1 MIPSI
6 VLRDVLDEAV
16 ARGAMPAGSHDRAR
30 VVLDAARQAHLSWY
44 LRVLTGAAAWVGAL
58 FLLATGLG
66 IVAAIVGERVDGAAV
81 LLGLAL
87 LPVGLRLRRAV
98 RSELGRQAAL
108 VAIVA
113 GQLLLVT
120 GVGSLT
126 NEMSV
131 AALAALA
138 SSAVLV
144 AIFDDPV
151 YRFVGALAAMAAVL
165 TIAIDWRVPYALGI
179 VTGITGIATVVI
191 WRGPAVI
198 GRHLRTLD
206 PVAWAAVVALCGLL
220 LTQTL
225 IDVVFGRATQPASL
239 TSLLL
244 PATWPLAT
252 LFVGLLVWLAAQVA
266 REHGAS
272 PSSPT
277 PAIAMAAAVILGALT
292 LATPAVPGALLLV
305 VVGYDRRRAGV
316 IVLGGVFLV
325 VFLGL
330 HYYSLALTLL
340 QKSMLLSVSGAV
352 CLAAAWLVG
361 RQGEEV
367 SP

>member
-6 VLRDVLDEAV
+6 PMRAVLDEAV
-16 ARGAMPAGSHDRAR
+16 ALGAMPVDAHDRAR
-30 VVLDAARQAHLSWY
+30 VALDAARQAHLSWY

-113 GQLLLVT
+113 GQLLVVA
-120 GVGSLT
+120 GAGSLAD
-126 NEMSV
+126 ELSV

-151 YRFVGALAAMAAVL
+151 YRFVGALAALAAVL

-179 VTGITGIATVVI
+179 VTGITAIGTVVI
-191 WRGPAVI
+191 WRGPAAMR
-198 GRHLRTLD
+198 RHLRTLD

-220 LTQTL
+220 LTHTL

-239 TSLLL
+239 VSLLL
-244 PATWPLAT
+244 PATWPLAA
-252 LFVGLLVWLAAQVA
+252 LFVGLLVWLATQVA

-272 PSSPT
+272 ASAPT
-277 PAIAMAAAVILGALT
+277 PAIVMGAAVVVGALT

-305 VVGYDRRRAGV
+305 AVGYDRRRAGV

-325 VFLGL
+325 LFLGL
-330 HYYSLALTLL
+330 HYYSLTLTLL
-340 QKSMLLSVSGAV
+340 QKSVLLVVSGSV
-352 CLAAAWLVG
+352 CLAAAWLIG
-361 RQGEEV
+361 RQGREV
-367 SP
+367 SS